1 MSNFDKYVLFLCLT
15 VFAAL
20 ASLFAALIVRDV
32 KNTLK
37 MIEGGL
43 SDKEIIQ
50 GLRKKKAKRKRSAAL
65 GILGKIASGVF
76 VATIFALAVFCFI
89 SKINEKKTVKNIPS
103 LKTVQSGSMATKY
116 EKNGYLSENGLND
129 QIEKFDLIL
138 LRALPEEKDLKLYD
152 IVAYESDG
160 ILIIHRIV
168 SITEPDE
175 THEERLFLLQ
185 GDANAYPDKF
195 PVRYAQMRGVY
206 RGERAKFI
214 GSFVIFLQSPAGY
227 LCFGAMIFT
236 VAVYPFAAKKIEA
249 AAKKRMEIIGKHDD

>member
-50 GLRKKKAKRKRSAAL
+50 GLRKKKAETETFRRPWYTRENRFRRICNDDFRLSRVLLYLENQREKDGEKYS
-65 GILGKIASGVF
+65 VF
-76 VATIFALAVFCFI
+76 
-89 SKINEKKTVKNIPS
+89 
-103 LKTVQSGSMATKY
+103 KTVQSGSMATKY

-214 GSFVIFLQSPAGY
+214 GSFVIFLQSPPV
-227 LCFGAMIFT
+227 IF
-236 VAVYPFAAKKIEA
+236 VSA
-249 AAKKRMEIIGKHDD
+249 R

>member
-20 ASLFAALIVRDV
+20 ASLFAALIARDV
-32 KNTLK
+32 KTTLK

-50 GLRKKKAKRKRSAAL
+50 GHRKKQAKRQRSAAL
-65 GILGKIASGVF
+65 GILGKIASIAF
-76 VATIFALAVFCFI
+76 AAAICALAAFCFA
-89 SKINEKKTVKNIPS
+89 SKINEKKAVKKIPS

-116 EKNGYLSENGLND
+116 EKNGYLSENDLND

-195 PVRYAQMRGVY
+195 PVRYAQMRGIY

-214 GSFVIFLQSPAGY
+214 GSFVIFMQSPAGY

-236 VAVYPFAAKKIEA
+236 VAVYPFTAKKIDE
-249 AAKKRMEIIGKHDD
+249 AAKKRIEMIGKQDD